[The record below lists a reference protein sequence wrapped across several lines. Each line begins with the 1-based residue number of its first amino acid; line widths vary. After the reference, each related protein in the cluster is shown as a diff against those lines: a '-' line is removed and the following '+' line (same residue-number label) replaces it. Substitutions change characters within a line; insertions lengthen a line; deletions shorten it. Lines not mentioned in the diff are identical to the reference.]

1 MGSLWVLLPREVV
14 NEVITVTVGDDDLGV
29 GPVMKM
35 LVGLCSWSR
44 GAFGQR
50 SSSDGLHYCYCD

>member
-14 NEVITVTVGDDDLGV
+14 NEVVVVGDLNV
-29 GPVMKM
+29 GLVMKM